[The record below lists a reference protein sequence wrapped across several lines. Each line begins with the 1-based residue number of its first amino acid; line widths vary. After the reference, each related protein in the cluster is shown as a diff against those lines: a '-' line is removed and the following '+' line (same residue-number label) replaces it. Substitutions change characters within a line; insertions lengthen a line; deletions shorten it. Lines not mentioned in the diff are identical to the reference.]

1 MASFNDSAALNRR
14 GFVSIGG
21 INDLSSMSNLN
32 NANTLRDPLIFPEN
46 IASATAYNN
55 HFMIINILEA
65 QKFSAPGSG
74 KTADTKTVQSIV
86 VYMPN
91 TLNFTQN
98 NEYEDVSLTTIAGK
112 TFLGVVGS
120 FLPNLSKA
128 IGAVGEAAATGAKLA
143 GAPIN
148 PQTEVLFSN
157 VALRTFQ
164 FDFLFAPTS
173 ETETETLNKII
184 KQLRLAAAPG
194 SYLGGE
200 IAVGDFSANIP
211 TLLYEP
217 PQKLNIHFYQKKS
230 GETILNPYLPK
241 LRTSVIESL
250 DFDYAPTG
258 VYSTFSNGYPVSVRM
273 MLRVKED
280 EVLLKSYVN
289 EGY

>member
-164 FDFLFAPTS
+164 FDFLFAPTTER
-173 ETETETLNKII
+173 ETVTLNRII
-184 KQLRLAAAPG
+184 KELRLAAAPDTYG
-194 SYLGGE
+194 TAAS
-200 IAVGDFSANIP
+200 
-211 TLLYEP
+211 LLYEP
-217 PQKLNIHFYQKKS
+217 PQKLNIHFYRKLK
-230 GETILNPYLPK
+230 GETTENPYLPK
-241 LRTSVIESL
+241 LRTCVIENL
-250 DFDYAPTG
+250 DVDFAPTG
-258 VYSTFSNGYPVSVRM
+258 TYSTFSNGYPVATRI

-280 EVLLKSYVN
+280 EVLTKDYIN